1 MAIPSAG
8 KALRRIAWLT
18 PVRFVLILLSSAAA
32 LAQQPTPAT
41 PPTVAPVSRDI
52 PRPAE
57 LQRDVDFWIRVYS
70 EITTLQGF
78 LHDERNLAIVYSTLS
93 LPPTERPGSP
103 VRRQLI
109 DAERERWSKA
119 LREAADSIQTE
130 SLADGATERGSAA
143 ASADAQR
150 VIELWGAE
158 ASADSLRLAAE
169 SVRFQLGQADRFRA
183 GIVRSGQWESH
194 IARTFDSLG
203 LPPELAALPHVESSF
218 TPTAYSK
225 VGASG
230 LWQFMPGTGRRFMRV
245 DDIVDERLDPF
256 RATEAAAKLLLY
268 NYRTLGSWPLAI
280 TAYNHGTAGMRRARE
295 QLGTDDFAV
304 IARRYQSRSF
314 GFASRNFYPSFLAAL
329 TIDQNPQ
336 RYFPDV
342 QRATELVFHEV
353 SMPGYAEVATLE
365 RALGIPRETLRELN
379 PALRPA
385 VWSGEKFVPRGY
397 RLRLPSSE
405 SLSAAQL
412 IAQVGADRLFVA
424 QLAPRTHTVAPGE
437 TLTRIAKRYGF
448 SVADLA
454 QINELPA
461 DAKLRRGQR
470 LRLADERP
478 ATLASALSLESA
490 AGAAP

>member
-1 MAIPSAG
+1 M
-8 KALRRIAWLT
+8 
-18 PVRFVLILLSSAAA
+18 
-32 LAQQPTPAT
+32 
-41 PPTVAPVSRDI
+41 APVSRDI
-52 PRPAE
+52 PRPPE

-70 EITTLQGF
+70 QVTTLQGV
-78 LHDERNLAIVYSTLS
+78 LHDERNLAIVYSTLD

-109 DAERERWSKA
+109 DAERTRWADA
-119 LREAADSIQTE
+119 LREAAAAIEQ
-130 SLADGATERGSAA
+130 SAVPA
-143 ASADAQR
+143 GADALR

-158 ASADSLRLAAE
+158 ATPDLLRAAAE
-169 SVRFQLGQADRFRA
+169 AVRFQLGQADRFRA
-183 GIVRSGQWESH
+183 GLVRSGLWESH

-256 RATEAAAKLLLY
+256 RSTEAAAKLLLY
-268 NYRTLGSWPLAI
+268 NYRALGSWPLAI
-280 TAYNHGTAGMRRARE
+280 TAYNHGTGGMRRARA

-342 QRATELVFHEV
+342 QRAPELVFHEV
-353 SMPGYAEVATLE
+353 PMPAYADVATLE
-365 RALGIPRETLRELN
+365 RALGIPRQTLRELN

-412 IAQVGADRLFVA
+412 IEQVGADRLFVA
-424 QLAPRTHTVAPGE
+424 QVAPRVHTVGRGE
-437 TLTRIAKRYGF
+437 TLTRIARKYGF
-448 SVADLA
+448 RIADLA
-454 QINELPA
+454 QLNELPT
-461 DAKLRRGQR
+461 DAKLRRGQK
-470 LRLADERP
+470 LKLADERP
-478 ATLASALSLESA
+478 ATLASALTLDSA

>member
-1 MAIPSAG
+1 M
-8 KALRRIAWLT
+8 
-18 PVRFVLILLSSAAA
+18 
-32 LAQQPTPAT
+32 
-41 PPTVAPVSRDI
+41 
-52 PRPAE
+52 
-57 LQRDVDFWIRVYS
+57 
-70 EITTLQGF
+70 
-78 LHDERNLAIVYSTLS
+78 
-93 LPPTERPGSP
+93 
-103 VRRQLI
+103 
-109 DAERERWSKA
+109 
-119 LREAADSIQTE
+119 
-130 SLADGATERGSAA
+130 
-143 ASADAQR
+143 
-150 VIELWGAE
+150 
-158 ASADSLRLAAE
+158 
-169 SVRFQLGQADRFRA
+169 
-183 GIVRSGQWESH
+183 
-194 IARTFDSLG
+194 
-203 LPPELAALPHVESSF
+203 
-218 TPTAYSK
+218 
-225 VGASG
+225 G

-256 RATEAAAKLLLY
+256 RSTEAAAKLLLY

-280 TAYNHGTAGMRRARE
+280 TAYNHGTGGMRRARE

-342 QRATELVFHEV
+342 QRAPELVFHEV
-353 SMPGYAEVATLE
+353 PMPGYAEVATLE

-397 RLRLPSSE
+397 RLRLPSGE

-412 IAQVGADRLFVA
+412 IEQVGADRLFVA
-424 QLAPRTHTVAPGE
+424 QVAPRTHAVRRGE

-448 SVADLA
+448 SVAELAKLNDL
-454 QINELPA
+454 PT
-461 DAKLRRGQR
+461 DAKLRRGQQ

-478 ATLASALSLESA
+478 ATLASALTLDSA

>member
-1 MAIPSAG
+1 MALPE
-8 KALRRIAWLT
+8 
-18 PVRFVLILLSSAAA
+18 
-32 LAQQPTPAT
+32 
-41 PPTVAPVSRDI
+41 PVSKEI
-52 PRPAE
+52 PRPVA

-70 EITTLQGF
+70 EITTFQGF
-78 LHDERNLAIVYSTLS
+78 LHDERNLGIVYSTIS

-130 SLADGATERGSAA
+130 SIADGALEQGRVA
-143 ASADAQR
+143 ASADALR
-150 VIELWGAE
+150 VIELWGA
-158 ASADSLRLAAE
+158 AANSDNLRLAADA
-169 SVRFQLGQADRFRA
+169 VRFQLGQADRFRA

-194 IARTFDSLG
+194 IARTFDSMG

-256 RATEAAAKLLLY
+256 RSTEAAAKLLLH

-342 QRATELVFHEV
+342 QRAAELVFHEV
-353 SMPGYAEVATLE
+353 SMPGYAEVSTLE

-412 IAQVGADRLFVA
+412 IEQVGADRLFVA
-424 QLAPRTHTVAPGE
+424 QLAPRTHTVGRGE

-448 SVADLA
+448 SVLELA
-454 QINELPA
+454 RLNDMPA
-461 DAKLRRGQR
+461 DTKLRRGQK
-470 LRLADERP
+470 LRLADQRP

>member
-1 MAIPSAG
+1 
-8 KALRRIAWLT
+8 LRRITRLA
-18 PVRFVLILLSSAAA
+18 PFRFVLILVAWAAGF
-32 LAQQPTPAT
+32 AQHPTADAPPA
-41 PPTVAPVSRDI
+41 VAPVSRDI
-52 PRPAE
+52 PRPPE

-70 EITTLQGF
+70 QVTTLQGV
-78 LHDERNLAIVYSTLS
+78 LHDERNLAIVYSTLD
-93 LPPTERPGSP
+93 LPPAERPGSP

-109 DAERERWSKA
+109 DAERTRWAEA
-119 LREAADSIQTE
+119 LRV
-130 SLADGATERGSAA
+130 AA
-143 ASADAQR
+143 AAIEQSAVPTGADALR

-158 ASADSLRLAAE
+158 ATPDLLRAAAE
-169 SVRFQLGQADRFRA
+169 AVRFQLGQADRFRA
-183 GIVRSGQWESH
+183 GLVRSGQWESH

-256 RATEAAAKLLLY
+256 RSTEAAAKLLLY
-268 NYRTLGSWPLAI
+268 NYRALGSWPLAI
-280 TAYNHGTAGMRRARE
+280 TAYNHGTGGMRRARA

-342 QRATELVFHEV
+342 QRAPELVFHEV
-353 SMPGYAEVATLE
+353 PMPAYAEVATLE
-365 RALGIPRETLRELN
+365 RALGIPRQTLRELN

-385 VWSGEKFVPRGY
+385 VWLGEKFVPRGY

-412 IAQVGADRLFVA
+412 IEQVGADRLFVA
-424 QLAPRTHTVAPGE
+424 QVAPRVHTVGRGE
-437 TLTRIAKRYGF
+437 TLTRIARKYGF
-448 SVADLA
+448 RVADLA
-454 QINELPA
+454 QLNELPI
-461 DAKLRRGQR
+461 DAKLRRGQK
-470 LRLADERP
+470 LKLADERP
-478 ATLASALSLESA
+478 ATLASALTLDSA